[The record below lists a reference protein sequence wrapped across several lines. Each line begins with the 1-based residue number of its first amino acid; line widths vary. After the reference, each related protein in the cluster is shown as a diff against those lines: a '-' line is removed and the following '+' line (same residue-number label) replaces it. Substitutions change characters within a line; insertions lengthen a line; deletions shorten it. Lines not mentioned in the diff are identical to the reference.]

1 MSASASRS
9 QSVRNIGLLSAVQ
22 ALGGSNS
29 SIVMTVAALAAVSFA
44 PDPAMATL
52 PVTTSILGLAL
63 TTQIATKLIY
73 RLGRSRGLMLGAA
86 LAIPAA
92 LLAALGIV
100 LANFIVF
107 ALGTFLIGAT
117 GAFVQQIRFA
127 AADSVAPDLKSRA
140 ISWVLFGG
148 VAAGFFGPQL
158 SSITRNWIPGSEY
171 AASFLVIVVL
181 ALLSVAVLSQTRL
194 APTVVANG
202 NTGTGRPL
210 RVLLRQPEI
219 FLPMIGASVTYA
231 LMTLL
236 MVAAPLAMVRFCGH
250 SPEEASGAIQW
261 HVVAMFAPSFVTGA
275 IIRRIGAHLVTAIGL
290 VLIIICAVIALN
302 GISVGHFTLTLI
314 LLGLGWNFG
323 FIGSTTMLTAAYRP
337 EEAGR
342 VQAINE
348 QVVFGSSAV
357 ASIGSG
363 LLLQFIGWQAIN
375 TLAIPVAAIAIALL
389 AWGDLRRRGAPEM
402 AA

>member
-1 MSASASRS
+1 MTELPSRG
-9 QSVRNIGLLSAVQ
+9 QSIRNIGLLSAVQ

-29 SIVMTVAALAAVSFA
+29 SIVMSVAALAAVSFA
-44 PDPAMATL
+44 PHPTMATL
-52 PVTTSILGLAL
+52 PVTSTILGLAL
-63 TTQIATKLIY
+63 TTSTATRLIY
-73 RLGRSRGLMLGAA
+73 RLGRTRGLMLGAG

-92 LLAALGIV
+92 FLASLGVV
-100 LANFIVF
+100 LANFYVF
-107 ALGTFLIGAT
+107 TLGTFFIGAT
-117 GAFVQQIRFA
+117 GAFIQQIRFA

-171 AASFLVIVVL
+171 AASFLVIAVL
-181 ALLSVAVLSQTRL
+181 AVLSIAVLSQTRL
-194 APTVVANG
+194 APTIVANTDG
-202 NTGTGRPL
+202 PNGRPI

-219 FLPMIGASVTYA
+219 ILPMLGASITYA
-231 LMTLL
+231 LMTLI

-261 HVVAMFAPSFVTGA
+261 HVIAMFAPSFVTGA
-275 IIRRIGAHLVTAIGL
+275 IIRRIGAQLVTAIGL

-323 FIGSTTMLTAAYRP
+323 FIGSTSMLTEAYRP

-348 QVVFGSSAV
+348 QVVFGCSAI

-363 LLLQFIGWQAIN
+363 LLLQMIGWQSIN
-375 TLAIPVAAIAIALL
+375 ILAIPLAAVTIILL
-389 AWGDLRRRGAPEM
+389 AWSNFRRP
-402 AA
+402 AAA